1 MSPQVTYGLL
11 EPFAHG
17 RAFPELAAL
26 PNPAAGAGLLYKV
39 GGAYW
44 ERPLFLTFTLT
55 TSAAAANRAVVLE
68 LVDQDLRV
76 VSAIAAAAVQTASL
90 VRVYSYLHNVN
101 QPVGPIGGVY
111 TAPLPRTFI
120 RPVWAL
126 RARIDAVQA
135 ADQISL
141 ATIYRERFE
150 TGPEGYPIGAGDES
164 AAVAAREREGD

>member
-26 PNPAAGAGLLYKV
+26 SNPAAGSGLLYRV

-55 TSAAAANRAVVLE
+55 TSAAAANRAVILE

-76 VSAIAAAAVQTASL
+76 VAAVAPAAVQTAAL
-90 VRVYSYLHNVN
+90 ARVYSYLHNVN
-101 QPVGPIGGVY
+101 QAAGPLGGVY

-126 RARIDAVQA
+126 RVRIDAVQA
-135 ADQISL
+135 ADQITL
-141 ATIYRERFE
+141 ATLYRERFE
-150 TGPEGYPIGAGDES
+150 TGPEGYPLGAMDES
-164 AAVAAREREGD
+164 SAVAALEREGN